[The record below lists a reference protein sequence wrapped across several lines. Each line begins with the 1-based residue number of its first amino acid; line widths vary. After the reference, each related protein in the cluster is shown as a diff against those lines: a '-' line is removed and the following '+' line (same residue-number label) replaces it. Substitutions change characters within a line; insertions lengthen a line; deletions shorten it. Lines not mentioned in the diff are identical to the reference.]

1 MRRSKSKFDGNG
13 LMILLLF
20 GVFSVSVLGVL
31 LSGAGVY
38 RQLVRRDEHAYAQR
52 TAAQY
57 VTMRLRQGSGKV
69 SVEPFGDGEAL
80 ELWEQIGGE
89 AYVTRVYCSDGG
101 VRELFCRA
109 DAQAAPQDG
118 QVVLPAEAMHF
129 QLEGDLLTVR
139 LTNTDGEEMDLILA
153 LRGKEEAE

>member
-57 VTMRLRQGSGKV
+57 VAMRLRQSSGKV